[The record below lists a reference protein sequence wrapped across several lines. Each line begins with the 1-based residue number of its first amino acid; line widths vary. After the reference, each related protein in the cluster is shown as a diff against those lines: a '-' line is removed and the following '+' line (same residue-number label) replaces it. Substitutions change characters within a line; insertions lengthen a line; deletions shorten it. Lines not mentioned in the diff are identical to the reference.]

1 MKTGVLVLVVT
12 LMPFCALAAAQGGVI
27 GAAVTGPDPSKPRT
41 LRNLAPNPDEQL
53 RVFYQGPDGAL
64 ATTWAVG
71 SWSAPASIT
80 PPGAGRPN
88 SPIAAT
94 TNVEYG
100 TFHAYYVGPDGAV
113 VRAMQLSNHW
123 RTEAITQ
130 PGLARGDSPLV
141 VFRADD
147 SRIWV
152 LFFDPAGSLWM
163 VIEKPRVG
171 SIDRVTFN
179 MLNPGNGTGLVGVG
193 SYRRNEWRAFYQL
206 TTGALVDL
214 PGRTSTPHGGGL
226 LSLGQLAPPGMARP
240 QSPIAALTR
249 DDGQIHVFFV
259 RPDGA
264 VATTWSA
271 WSGGRQA
278 WGAPFA
284 ITPPGA
290 ARGDSPLAAV
300 EVGDQ
305 LHVFYVGPDG
315 ALATTWAAGPW
326 QTPFP
331 ITRPGAGR
339 PGTPI
344 AVALRRDALHV
355 FFIRPDNAVATTW
368 SERGSHVWRPPIAIT
383 PPGAGSASAS
393 IAAVSR
399 R

>member
-1 MKTGVLVLVVT
+1 MKTGVLVLGVA
-12 LMPFCALAAAQGGVI
+12 LMLFCALAAAQRGVI
-27 GAAVTGPDPSKPRT
+27 GAAVTGPGPSKPGT

-100 TFHAYYVGPDGAV
+100 TFHAYYVGPDGA
-113 VRAMQLSNHW
+113 
-123 RTEAITQ
+123 
-130 PGLARGDSPLV
+130 
-141 VFRADD
+141 
-147 SRIWV
+147 
-152 LFFDPAGSLWM
+152 
-163 VIEKPRVG
+163 
-171 SIDRVTFN
+171 
-179 MLNPGNGTGLVGVG
+179 
-193 SYRRNEWRAFYQL
+193 
-206 TTGALVDL
+206 
-214 PGRTSTPHGGGL
+214 
-226 LSLGQLAPPGMARP
+226 
-240 QSPIAALTR
+240 
-249 DDGQIHVFFV
+249 
-259 RPDGA
+259 
-264 VATTWSA
+264 
-271 WSGGRQA
+271 
-278 WGAPFA
+278 
-284 ITPPGA
+284 
-290 ARGDSPLAAV
+290 
-300 EVGDQ
+300 
-305 LHVFYVGPDG
+305 
-315 ALATTWAAGPW
+315 LATTWAAGPW

-344 AVALRRDALHV
+344 AVALRRDAVHV